1 MYFAGLKPQTP
12 SVPPCQG
19 GSQAPPLIRG
29 GWEGLGF
36 GLVWI
41 EGMKMSLPKWLTLSA
56 LVIVLDQLSKAWITH
71 HFAFGESFTVLSVF
85 NLVLVHNTGAAFS
98 FLNDAGGMQ
107 RWLFSIIAIIASAW
121 IVWLLRKHVTQTLF
135 AFALSL
141 ILGGALGNLIDR
153 LAYGYVVDFLSFHW
167 DEHYF
172 PAFNLADSAITCGAF
187 LLILDN
193 FKEKRHG
200 TVAG

>member
-1 MYFAGLKPQTP
+1 MLN
-12 SVPPCQG
+12 
-19 GSQAPPLIRG
+19 R
-29 GWEGLGF
+29 WLG
-36 GLVWI
+36 I
-41 EGMKMSLPKWLTLSA
+41 SA
-56 LVIVLDQLSKAWITH
+56 LVIVLDQLSKAWIIS
-71 HFAFGESFTVLSVF
+71 HFAFGESLTVLSVF
-85 NLVLVHNTGAAFS
+85 NLVLAHNTGAAFS

-107 RWLFSIIAIIASAW
+107 RWLFSFIAIAASVW
-121 IVWLLRKHVTQTLF
+121 IVWLLRRHSAQVLF
-135 AFALSL
+135 ALALSM

-187 LLILDN
+187 LLILDS
-193 FKEKRHG
+193 FKEKKHG